1 MERQAYVRDE
11 REGGSRDPGGPRSRE
26 RSGSQGHAPA
36 SVRGAGEDRR
46 YRGSKKSARGREM
59 GARKRERGSAS
70 VSWSRTRPSHLVL
83 TGESG
88 RGKVA
93 MLDNVDREV

>member
-59 GARKRERGSAS
+59 GARKRERELEQDSTFS
-70 VSWSRTRPSHLVL
+70 PCSHRRVRAWK
-83 TGESG
+83 GG
-88 RGKVA
+88 HAG
-93 MLDNVDREV
+93 